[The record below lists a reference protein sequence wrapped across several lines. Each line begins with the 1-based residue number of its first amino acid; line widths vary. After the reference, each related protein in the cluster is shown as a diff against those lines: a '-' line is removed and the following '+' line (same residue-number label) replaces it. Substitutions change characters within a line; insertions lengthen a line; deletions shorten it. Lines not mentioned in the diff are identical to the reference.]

1 MSPRTESAGSFV
13 IFGILTMIM
22 KTFFHRLGVVLAIL
36 AGIALVLGSF
46 APMFVSAAHA
56 ESTTNLEYS
65 GWVPY
70 WAAKKGAD
78 DARKHLNQLDE
89 VNPFTYTVK
98 TNGSINDA
106 GKMSASHW
114 RKLAAAAEKAN
125 VRYVPTIMWSDGAKI
140 HQTLS
145 DADLRAAHIEDIV
158 RLVEEHDYD
167 GIDIDYEG
175 KRAETKDYFS
185 LFLAELALALDDKW
199 LSCTIEARTPVPD
212 RYTGTPPASAY
223 QFANDYPSIAK
234 ACDRV
239 RLMTYDQQTADQTL
253 NVLRAGAPYFPVADT
268 AWTEKVVNLT
278 ARDIPKNKIVI
289 GVATYGRELETTVSP
304 SGKYT
309 YKNLWSFN
317 AGYATEI
324 EKKFKVKRSRN
335 AAGEMTLTYIDKKAK
350 KGPSQKELIKL
361 APAGTPSGE
370 LVAAGARVYAEQH
383 NVPVPFRFLSWSDAG
398 ALAGHVALAEQLGVR
413 GIAIFKIDGGEDK
426 KTWSVL
432 K

>member
-1 MSPRTESAGSFV
+1 
-13 IFGILTMIM
+13 MIM

-36 AGIALVLGSF
+36 AGVALVLGSF

-56 ESTTNLEYS
+56 QTTTNLEYS
-65 GWVPY
+65 GWIPY
-70 WAAKKGAD
+70 WQAKKGAD
-78 DARKHLNQLDE
+78 DGRKHIKQLDE

-98 TNGSINDA
+98 TNGTINDA

-114 RKLAAAAEKAN
+114 KKLVTASEKEG
-125 VRYVPTIMWSDGAKI
+125 VRYVPTLMWSDGAKI
-140 HQTLS
+140 HETLS
-145 DADLRAAHIEDIV
+145 NPTLRAAHIKEIV
-158 RLVEEHDYD
+158 ELVEDNDYD

-185 LFLAELALALDDKW
+185 LFLAELAIALDDKW

-223 QFANDYPSIAK
+223 QFANDYPSIGR

-239 RLMTYDQQTADQTL
+239 RLMTYDQQTADQKL
-253 NVLRAGAPYFPVADT
+253 NALRAGAPYFPVADT
-268 AWTEKVVNLT
+268 KWTEKVVNLT
-278 ARDIPKNKIVI
+278 AQDIPKSKIVI

-304 SGKYT
+304 TGKYT

-317 AGYATEI
+317 PGYADEI

-350 KGPSQKELIKL
+350 KGPSQKDLIKL
-361 APAGTPSGE
+361 APSGTPVGE
-370 LVAAGARVYAEQH
+370 QVAAGAKVYAASH
-383 NVPVPFRFLSWSDAG
+383 NTDVTFRFLSWSDAG
-398 ALAGHVALAEQLGVR
+398 ALEGHVALAKRLGVA
-413 GIAIFKIDGGEDK
+413 GVAIFKIDGGEDK
-426 KTWSVL
+426 RTWSVL